1 MTQAEVDEYQARF
14 EEVRRVSAMWI
25 EAMQS
30 AVAESGKI
38 KEYAAKLNDAKA
50 NAAWQQARDE
60 VGAMLDDL
68 SVAELSMI
76 RVVIAKTKQERQ
88 REAS

>member
-1 MTQAEVDEYQARF
+1 MTQAEVDEYQRRF

-38 KEYAAKLNDAKA
+38 KEHAAKLKTAL
-50 NAAWQQARDE
+50 ARD
-60 VGAMLDDL
+60 L
-68 SVAELSMI
+68 SKQDAERCS
-76 RVVIAKTKQERQ
+76 
-88 REAS
+88 